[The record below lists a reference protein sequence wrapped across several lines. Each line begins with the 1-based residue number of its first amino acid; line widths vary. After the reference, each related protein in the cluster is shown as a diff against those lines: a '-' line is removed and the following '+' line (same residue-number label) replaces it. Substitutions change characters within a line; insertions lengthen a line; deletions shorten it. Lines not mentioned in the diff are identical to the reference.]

1 MLVNPHQKFH
11 EACLASGDFRYI
23 DTQKSAGGRRGR
35 RVYVSICSYK
45 SCNGTVH
52 KHIVQLVDYFESIDE
67 LQWFYKG
74 RHLHR
79 ESGPAFEKKVDL
91 GFGFQTFEAA
101 SFLEGVKQ

>member
-1 MLVNPHQKFH
+1 
-11 EACLASGDFRYI
+11 
-23 DTQKSAGGRRGR
+23 
-35 RVYVSICSYK
+35 
-45 SCNGTVH
+45 
-52 KHIVQLVDYFESIDE
+52 VQLVDYFESIDE